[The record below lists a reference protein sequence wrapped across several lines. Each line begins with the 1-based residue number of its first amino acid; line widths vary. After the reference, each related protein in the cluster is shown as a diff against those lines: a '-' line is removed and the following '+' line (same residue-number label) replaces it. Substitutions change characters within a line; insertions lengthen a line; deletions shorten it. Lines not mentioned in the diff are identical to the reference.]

1 MKNTTCCKS
10 QVSPGRTVLS
20 WTASTRHCADLCRA
34 GEGQSARGP
43 REASSG
49 GLGSPTPAQSG
60 SDLSTVG
67 GPLQQGGSG
76 GHPAPSRSPGQVLL
90 PTLSSSGGGRQAQ
103 PHHLQASGLSLHGQR
118 QRLFPGRPTSPPSP
132 QALPL
137 ALPLQ
142 DGGAGVARLL
152 DGGAGAAP
160 LSRQRVQA
168 LLSPGRQG
176 RGSLSPGWGRPQAPW
191 PSWRPA
197 VSLTVCCDAHPTQRE
212 KADSVPHS
220 GLTEPCL
227 PTSSQSS
234 KGSGRETEFKVQ
246 ATSLSCSKK
255 LLEAPAR
262 LRESRPVRGDGC
274 CDAATGLSLQPLQGA
289 EPCSAPLVKVSTEDP
304 TNKGTPEENCRWAP
318 GRRSRAG

>member
-34 GEGQSARGP
+34 GVGQSARGP
-43 REASSG
+43 REAGSG
-49 GLGSPTPAQSG
+49 GLGSPTPPQSG

-152 DGGAGAAP
+152 MVGQGQPLSLGRGYRRSSLQDGRAEAASLQDGAAP
-160 LSRQRVQA
+160 RHPGPPGARLSH
-168 LLSPGRQG
+168 
-176 RGSLSPGWGRPQAPW
+176 SLS
-191 PSWRPA
+191 A
-197 VSLTVCCDAHPTQRE
+197 VTPTR
-212 KADSVPHS
+212 HS
-220 GLTEPCL
+220 GRRRT
-227 PTSSQSS
+227 
-234 KGSGRETEFKVQ
+234 
-246 ATSLSCSKK
+246 A
-255 LLEAPAR
+255 
-262 LRESRPVRGDGC
+262 SRTLG
-274 CDAATGLSLQPLQGA
+274 
-289 EPCSAPLVKVSTEDP
+289 
-304 TNKGTPEENCRWAP
+304 
-318 GRRSRAG
+318 